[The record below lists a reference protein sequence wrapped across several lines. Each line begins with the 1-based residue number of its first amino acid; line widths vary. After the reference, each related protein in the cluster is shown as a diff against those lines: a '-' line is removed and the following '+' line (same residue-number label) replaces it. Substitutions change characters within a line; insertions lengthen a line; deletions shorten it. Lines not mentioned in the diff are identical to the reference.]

1 MDVARQIDELV
12 RLGVPALAGD
22 TERAFRRRAADLPDL
37 DDATVVV
44 HPRLVAAGALAARMS
59 RGDKTGFVV
68 VDMADLGEFT
78 DVADVRVPDAD
89 LYLVTDVDRGDDLR
103 SWSPDEAYP
112 ELRRRGRTP
121 LTVSEG
127 VSWVLT
133 RPEVLVPGSCFMTIG
148 SRKVKAGT
156 GALDA
161 RTPAVWISG
170 GTGRDGRENR
180 GAPKVGWCWAGNRR
194 TWLGFAS
201 AGGRVAV
208 A

>member
-44 HPRLVAAGALAARMS
+44 HPRLVAARELAARMS

-89 LYLVTDVDRGDDLR
+89 LYLVTGVDRGDDLR

-112 ELRRRGRTP
+112 ELARRSP
-121 LTVSEG
+121 SA
-127 VSWVLT
+127 
-133 RPEVLVPGSCFMTIG
+133 
-148 SRKVKAGT
+148 K
-156 GALDA
+156 
-161 RTPAVWISG
+161 
-170 GTGRDGRENR
+170 
-180 GAPKVGWCWAGNRR
+180 
-194 TWLGFAS
+194 AS
-201 AGGRVAV
+201 AGSSRVPRCWCPVPAS
-208 A
+208 